1 MSRNCRISCSGSL
14 ECLLL
19 IPRAT
24 SNHGPL
30 EGIFGI
36 LENTI
41 HKTFGEK
48 ASHALKISM
57 ESTHIVPSNAVGAV
71 LALDR
76 SLVQLHPSRR
86 AGSLPNAVDTFGPE
100 EGRMSAEF
108 IVVFR
113 RHSNRGRNL
122 QPKDLLNM
130 GVKRKD

>member
-1 MSRNCRISCSGSL
+1 VSRNCRVSCSGSD

-30 EGIFGI
+30 EGISGI
-36 LENTI
+36 LENTT
-41 HKTFGEK
+41 HKTFGAKE
-48 ASHALKISM
+48 SHALKISM
-57 ESTHIVPSNAVGAV
+57 VSTHIVPSNAVGAV

-86 AGSLPNAVDTFGPE
+86 AGSLPNAVDTFGPK
-100 EGRMSAEF
+100 EGRMSSEF
-108 IVVFR
+108 I
-113 RHSNRGRNL
+113 GRIPQALESRAQL

-130 GVKRKD
+130 GVRRKD

>member
-1 MSRNCRISCSGSL
+1 MNV
-14 ECLLL
+14 CLL
-19 IPRAT
+19 ISQAT

-41 HKTFGEK
+41 HKTFGAK

-57 ESTHIVPSNAVGAV
+57 ESTHIIPSNAVGAV

-76 SLVQLHPSRR
+76 SLVQLHPWRR

-108 IVVFR
+108 I
-113 RHSNRGRNL
+113 GRIPQAL
-122 QPKDLLNM
+122 ESRAKPAA
-130 GVKRKD
+130 

>member
-1 MSRNCRISCSGSL
+1 MSKNCRVSCSGSDQ
-14 ECLLL
+14 CLLP

-24 SNHGPL
+24 SNQGPL

-48 ASHALKISM
+48 ASRCLKNKLM
-57 ESTHIVPSNAVGAV
+57 EVSHIIPSNAVGAV

-86 AGSLPNAVDTFGPE
+86 AGSLPNAVDTFVPK
-100 EGRMSAEF
+100 EGRN
-108 IVVFR
+108 VV
-113 RHSNRGRNL
+113 
-122 QPKDLLNM
+122 LNS
-130 GVKRKD
+130 